1 MLTNE
6 PETTE
11 LMKMINRVNSIDLI
25 LLEKD
30 WFHLF
35 ALCPT
40 KRNFN
45 FVFLE
50 ALLFYFVGFLATLLV
65 CVCVI
70 VNSPH
75 VHKQTRTRS
84 YATGLSTIVKIS
96 LVCVRARVRAC
107 LCVCLCMTLKPL

>member
-6 PETTE
+6 PETPE

-25 LLEKD
+25 LFEKD

-50 ALLFYFVGFLATLLV
+50 ALLFYFVEFLATLLV
-65 CVCVI
+65 CVCDCQQSTRAQTDTHQI
-70 VNSPH
+70 VCNGIIDH
-75 VHKQTRTRS
+75 
-84 YATGLSTIVKIS
+84 
-96 LVCVRARVRAC
+96 C
-107 LCVCLCMTLKPL
+107 